1 MSTVTKP
8 ITYDYPR
15 TPIQGKAVVVSG
27 GTTGIGRATA
37 VALASQGADVLV
49 FGRTPAH
56 LTDALEDLRAVSNGS
71 VVHGVIADQSR
82 RGDVQKVFEEAM
94 GRLGGVDILINNAGV
109 PGETVEESPEDW
121 EYVMA
126 SNLLGCMA
134 CCEAVIPI
142 MKHRGGGQIVNVG
155 SLSAKSKGKGSDI
168 YVATKSGMRGF
179 TESLSKGLVEDN
191 IRVTMVEPG
200 KVSTDFFDWSEQ
212 EREKRAREGTAM
224 KSEDIAECILFAL
237 TMPARCHL
245 TMLQVQP
252 LHTEDKD

>member
-8 ITYDYPR
+8 ITYDFPR
-15 TPIQGKAVVVSG
+15 TPVQGKAVVVSG

-37 VALASQGADVLV
+37 IALASQGANVLV
-49 FGRTPAH
+49 FGRTREH
-56 LTDALEDLRAVSNGS
+56 LNDALEDLRAVSNGS
-71 VVHGVIADQSR
+71 GAFGITADQAKS
-82 RGDVQKVFEEAM
+82 GDVQRVFEEAM
-94 GRLGGVDILINNAGV
+94 ERLGGVDILINNAGV
-109 PGETVEESPEDW
+109 PGESLEDEDQDW

-134 CCEAVIPI
+134 CCEAAIPI

-179 TESLSKGLVEDN
+179 TESLSKGLVDDN
-191 IRVTMVEPG
+191 IRVTLIEPG
-200 KVSTDFFDWSEQ
+200 KVSTDFFDWSLQ
-212 EREKRAREGTAM
+212 EREKRAREGTVM
-224 KSEDIAECILFAL
+224 KSEDIAECIVFAL

-252 LHTEDKD
+252 IKDDD